1 MAQLVLA
8 PDLTS
13 IAGEV
18 VASLTT
24 HQQISP
30 FSSRPDGFR
39 LEDGH
44 RVTPLLRAAFEARGE
59 TIIGR
64 KVGFTN
70 RKIWAQYGVYAP
82 NWGYITDATT
92 TELSSTSIARASD
105 FAEPRIE
112 PEIMFGLNSAPS
124 PDMDE
129 TALLACIEWISLG
142 YEIVQSIFPGW
153 KFKPA
158 DSVAANAMHGAL
170 LIGRRHLIAPRKTDW
185 VRELATFT
193 VELYCDGTLSES
205 GGGALVLDS
214 PLLVLRHLLQL
225 LAEDPYNPRLTAG
238 EIISTGTLTIAVPVR
253 AGETW
258 TTKASGIPLDDISL
272 TFR

>member
-1 MAQLVLA
+1 MAQLDLA

-30 FSSRPDGFR
+30 FSSRPGGFR

-70 RKIWAQYGVYAP
+70 RTIWAQYCVYAP
-82 NWGYITDATT
+82 NWGYITDATP

-112 PEIMFGLNSAPS
+112 PEIMFGLKSAPS

-158 DSVAANAMHGAL
+158 
-170 LIGRRHLIAPRKTDW
+170 
-185 VRELATFT
+185 
-193 VELYCDGTLSES
+193 
-205 GGGALVLDS
+205 
-214 PLLVLRHLLQL
+214 
-225 LAEDPYNPRLTAG
+225 
-238 EIISTGTLTIAVPVR
+238 
-253 AGETW
+253 
-258 TTKASGIPLDDISL
+258 
-272 TFR
+272 